1 MLEEITKVDSLKSR
15 KNISVKEIMIENKHI
30 KGILKMGE
38 ISREIP
44 ERKLHGH
51 RHVTR
56 SEE

>member
-1 MLEEITKVDSLKSR
+1 
-15 KNISVKEIMIENKHI
+15 MIENKHI